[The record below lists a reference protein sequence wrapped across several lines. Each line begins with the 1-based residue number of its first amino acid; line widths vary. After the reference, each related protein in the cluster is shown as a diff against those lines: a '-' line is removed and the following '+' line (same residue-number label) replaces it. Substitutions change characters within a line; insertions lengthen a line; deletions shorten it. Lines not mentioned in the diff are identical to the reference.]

1 MSATLRIVRGTV
13 NATTLAGHKVLV
25 DGKVVGMLDGSE
37 TAEFPIS
44 GTRHLVQLGLGPY
57 HSDAATVT
65 TSDGHVVELKVVMRS
80 AGLSD
85 LGQGGFLHLE
95 RTV

>member
-13 NATTLAGHKVLV
+13 NGKTLAGHKVLV
-25 DGKVVGMLDGSE
+25 DGHAVGVLDGSDS
-37 TAEFPIS
+37 AEFPIS
-44 GTRHLVQLGLGPY
+44 GTRHLVQLGLGLY

-65 TSDGHVVELKVVMRS
+65 TSDGHVVELTVVMRS

-95 RTV
+95 RTL